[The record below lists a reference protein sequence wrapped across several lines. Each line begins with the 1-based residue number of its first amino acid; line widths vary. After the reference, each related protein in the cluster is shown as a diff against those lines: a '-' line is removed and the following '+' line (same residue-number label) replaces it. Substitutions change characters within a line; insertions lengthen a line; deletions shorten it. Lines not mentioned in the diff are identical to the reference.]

1 MVGGTDGRVTGGKDS
16 WRGAAGCDV
25 GEAWWEPARC
35 GEPSSGLSLL
45 EGGG

>member
-16 WRGAAGCDV
+16 WRGAADCGV
-25 GEAWWEPARC
+25 GDAWRKLWGR